1 MMVTPWQLGCGV
13 AVDLALGDPP
23 WLPHPIVGVGRL
35 AAYAERFWRA
45 TKLPLRAAGIGAWAS
60 VVGVTCC
67 AVYLTIQWLPQ
78 PYIQIYWIWMLLA
91 VRGLDDHAMSVMCS
105 LQAGDLVGARL
116 AVARIVGRDTANLDE
131 REVTRATV
139 ETVAENLSDGVI
151 APMFW
156 LVLGGP
162 VGMAGYKAVNTMD
175 SMFGY
180 KNARFLEFGWCAAR
194 MDDLANWIPA
204 RITAGLV
211 WLVALLWPGMNF
223 RQSICSTWRD
233 AHRQPS
239 PNSGYPEAAAAG
251 ALGVQLGGTSYYH
264 GVRSEKALLGDD
276 LQTLDWRT
284 YKGMRILLYGATL
297 LFVVGAAAGARWL

>member
-13 AVDLALGDPP
+13 AVDLALGDPR
-23 WLPHPIVGVGRL
+23 WLPHPIVGVGHL
-35 AAYAERFWRA
+35 GAYAEKFWRA
-45 TKLPLRAAGIGAWAS
+45 TKLPLRVAGIGAWGS

-67 AVYLTIQWLPQ
+67 VVLLTLQWLPE
-78 PYIQIYWIWMLLA
+78 PYIQIYWIWMFLA
-91 VRGLDDHAMSVMCS
+91 VKSLDDHAMEVVRP
-105 LQAGDLVGARL
+105 LQAEDLASARR

-151 APMFW
+151 APLFW
-156 LVLGGP
+156 LVLVGP
-162 VGMAGYKAVNTMD
+162 AGMAAYKAVNTMD

-180 KNARFLEFGWCAAR
+180 KNERFREFGWCAAR
-194 MDDLANWIPA
+194 MDDVANWIPA
-204 RITAGLV
+204 RLTAALI

-223 RQSICSTWRD
+223 RQSVSSTWRD
-233 AHRQPS
+233 AHLQPS

-264 GVRSEKALLGDD
+264 GVRSEKAFLGED

-284 YKGMRILLYGATL
+284 YKGMRVLLYGATL
-297 LFVVGAAAGARWL
+297 LFVVVAVAGARWL

>member
-13 AVDLALGDPP
+13 AVDLALGDPQ
-23 WLPHPIVGVGRL
+23 WLPHPIVGVGNL

-60 VVGVTCC
+60 VVGVTCG
-67 AVYLTIQWLPQ
+67 AVYLTLQWMPE
-78 PYIQIYWIWMLLA
+78 PYIQIYWIWMFLA
-91 VRGLDDHAMSVMCS
+91 VRSLDDHAMSVVRP
-105 LQAGDLVGARL
+105 LRAGDLASARL
-116 AVARIVGRDTANLDE
+116 AVARIVGRDTSNLDK

-151 APMFW
+151 APLFW

-204 RITAGLV
+204 RLTAGLV
-211 WLVALLWPGMNF
+211 WLVALLGPGMNF
-223 RQSICSTWRD
+223 RQSIRSTWRD

-276 LQTLDWRT
+276 LQKLDWRT
-284 YKGMRILLYGATL
+284 YKGMRILLYGATM
-297 LFVVGAAAGARWL
+297 LFVVGAMAGALWL